1 MIKLAIV
8 GTGNMARAHADNFGK
23 IRGVKIVSCC
33 DIKEE
38 TAANFAKNNAIPTYY
53 TDLAEMLDKEK
64 PDAVTNVTIDAAHA
78 PTCIEIVKRKI
89 HVLCEKPLATDA
101 PEAKT
106 MVDAAKKAGVI
117 NMVNLSY
124 RNSSALQKAAQI
136 IASGKL
142 GPIRHVEAS
151 YYQSWLADEGFR
163 NRIKETGNIPWRL
176 CSGAGSMGVLGDL
189 GVHIFDFATFA
200 AGDLK
205 NINCKLK
212 TFDKGIGFTEKK
224 EMKMDANDSFI
235 ATVEFRNGAIGTIQS
250 SRWATGHSNSI
261 MLEVCGMDGALRIDL
276 DKSYTEYEVC
286 ISKKERAE
294 RIWKKVKAPQTPSM
308 FQRFITSIKTGKNDQ
323 PDFERGWMVQKYLD
337 SCKRSDQTESAVKV

>member
-8 GTGNMARAHADNFGK
+8 GTGNMAGAHAENFKK
-23 IRGVKIVSCC
+23 IKGVKIVSCC
-33 DIKEE
+33 DIREE
-38 TAANFAKNNAIPTYY
+38 AAANFAEKHSIPSFY
-53 TDLAEMLDKEK
+53 TDLKEMLDKEK

-78 PTCIEIVKRKI
+78 PTCIEILKRKI
-89 HVLCEKPLATDA
+89 HVLCEKPLATNA
-101 PEAKT
+101 PEAKK

-136 IASGKL
+136 ISSGKL
-142 GPIRHVEAS
+142 GPIRHVQAS
-151 YYQSWLADEGFR
+151 YYQSWLAADGFR
-163 NRIKETGNIPWRL
+163 KNLKEGNIPWRL
-176 CSGAGSMGVLGDL
+176 CTAAGSMGVLGDL

-205 NINCKLK
+205 TIDCNLK
-212 TFDKGIGFTEKK
+212 TFDKGVGFIQKNG
-224 EMKMDANDSFI
+224 MKMDANDTFI
-235 ATVEFRNGAIGTIQS
+235 STVEFQNGALGTIQS
-250 SRWATGHSNSI
+250 SRWATGHNNSI

-294 RIWKKVKAPQTPSM
+294 RKWKKVKAPKTPNM

-337 SCKRSDQTESAVKV
+337 AALKSGTENKTVKI